1 MKKKKQRKEDKRIK
15 INLTK
20 VSLAIGLLLIVS
32 IGVTYAYFTANI
44 TGSESSTT
52 ITVGSGTMTIT
63 YAGGSAITANNITP
77 RGLAASATPADAWV
91 NKSFT
96 ITGNNTTANVMKYKV
111 SLVVLTNT
119 FAAGS
124 LEYKMSATNTGNN
137 GTIMTAITAFTDIA
151 SGASTILLG
160 NGQFAAATG
169 GNKVHTYQLDI
180 YFLDTQTDQNTQQG
194 KSFTGYLKTEAVQ

>member
-119 FAAGS
+119 FSSNA
-124 LEYKMSATNTGNN
+124 LKYKMTSTNTGSN
-137 GTIMTAITAFTDIA
+137 GTVIPAITTDQNIA
-151 SGASTILLG
+151 TGTSTLLLG
-160 NGQFAAATG
+160 NGSFAGPTG
-169 GNKVHTYQLDI
+169 GAKVHTYALSI
-180 YFLDTQTDQNTQQG
+180 YFPSTASSQNADQK
-194 KSFTGYLKTEAVQ
+194 KSFTAYIKTEAVQ